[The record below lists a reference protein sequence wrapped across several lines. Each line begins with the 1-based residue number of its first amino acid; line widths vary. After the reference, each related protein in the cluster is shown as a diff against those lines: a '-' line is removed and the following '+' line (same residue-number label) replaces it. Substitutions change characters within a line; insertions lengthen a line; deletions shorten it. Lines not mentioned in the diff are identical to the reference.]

1 MPGWPHAD
9 GPASP
14 RGVLSSKTAGRIFG
28 SVTLPPQ
35 PHRSQLMP
43 SWAVHCAIPR
53 LWIPLRMRRQGTRG
67 APPSSERRS
76 AALPPT
82 TLAGEGPAAT
92 RHRPKDPAHLPRRP
106 HWRVAVPTMTAAQPP
121 SSPFPSPLCCP
132 HTGVALPTKQ
142 CQGTAD
148 AWPPPPHPRHTLK
161 PHWTQEERR
170 WWGREAYQCVSPA
183 GPPPPHTSSSSIV
196 PYARPAC
203 GACGRHGSVGTSS
216 PPPPVHLSEAANRW
230 HSALSTAYVLWS
242 VAAGHAT
249 HGPPCTHRAPVLA
262 LTCRAA

>member
-1 MPGWPHAD
+1 MGHPPL
-9 GPASP
+9 P
-14 RGVLSSKTAGRIFG
+14 RGG
-28 SVTLPPQ
+28 PP
-35 PHRSQLMP
+35 RS
-43 SWAVHCAIPR
+43 
-53 LWIPLRMRRQGTRG
+53 
-67 APPSSERRS
+67 
-76 AALPPT
+76 
-82 TLAGEGPAAT
+82 
-92 RHRPKDPAHLPRRP
+92 RRP
-106 HWRVAVPTMTAAQPP
+106 HSRARGLPPRATARKTPPTFPAGLIGASLCRKRQPP
-121 SSPFPSPLCCP
+121 SPRHPPFPSPLCCP

-148 AWPPPPHPRHTLK
+148 AWPPPPHPPHTLK

-170 WWGREAYQCVSPA
+170 WWGREEYQCVSPA
-183 GPPPPHTSSSSIV
+183 GPPPSHTSSSSIV
-196 PYARPAC
+196 PHARPAC